1 MGRHYGNSCHGI
13 LIGCDKLESVSV
25 PETILTLGDRCF
37 RDCSSLKAIKLGKQT
52 KKLGKDCFAG
62 CSALSYVEIASE
74 NLEGIP
80 EGCFNDCTSLQRMSI
95 RMKTPPE
102 TILSDAGLDQFA
114 GAGPMSNLF
123 VPQESADAYRESS
136 LWKGWENI
144 IPTDLYALD
153 EYESRKLTDMGYGRF
168 TEPVDVHGNYNYYS
182 LDHEKMT
189 ATFLQSRSS
198 HPGKGEWFESLLHVT
213 IPEYVLYDYKKYTV
227 RILGDGCF
235 RECYRLMDV
244 SIPSTVREFG
254 RNCFTFSM
262 PMASVI
268 LPEGVTTLGIG
279 CFLESYISK
288 IDLPSSLISLGRRC
302 FAESTR
308 LSSVI
313 LRSSDISTISM
324 GCFEYC
330 EHLSEFVCYATQ
342 VPELE
347 FDGVNSPFYGTNAS
361 EGTLYVQKHLVDA
374 YKAAPGW
381 NEWGT
386 ILPIDAYGTVDAIE
400 RTAIAEKD
408 GAIYDLQGRK
418 VTTPQRNGLYIKN
431 GKKYIF
437 KD

>member
-1 MGRHYGNSCHGI
+1 
-13 LIGCDKLESVSV
+13 
-25 PETILTLGDRCF
+25 
-37 RDCSSLKAIKLGKQT
+37 
-52 KKLGKDCFAG
+52 
-62 CSALSYVEIASE
+62 
-74 NLEGIP
+74 
-80 EGCFNDCTSLQRMSI
+80 
-95 RMKTPPE
+95 
-102 TILSDAGLDQFA
+102 
-114 GAGPMSNLF
+114 
-123 VPQESADAYRESS
+123 
-136 LWKGWENI
+136 
-144 IPTDLYALD
+144 
-153 EYESRKLTDMGYGRF
+153 MGYGRF
-168 TEPVDVHGNYNYYS
+168 SEPVDVHGNYNYYS
-182 LDHEKMT
+182 LDHENLT

-198 HPGKGEWFESLLHVT
+198 HRGKGEWFESLLHVT

-227 RILGDGCF
+227 RILGDGCL
-235 RECYRLMDV
+235 RECYHLMDV

-374 YKAAPGW
+374 YKAASGW
-381 NEWGT
+381 GGWGT
-386 ILPIDAYGTVDAIE
+386 ILPFDAYGTVDAIE

-408 GAIYDLQGRK
+408 AVIYDLQGRM